1 MRSISIIIIT
11 YNRSFDTMQLLS
23 DISKLDQ
30 KDSLLKETIVLNNA
44 SQEDYGEIKAY
55 IEEHPGIRG
64 RYLDAPGNL
73 GVSRGRNYAAALASG
88 DYLLF
93 LDDDVAIEDTSLLGA
108 VVKAF
113 DQQRDKERPL
123 AVVACK
129 VRYYANREMQ
139 VNAFPHKRF
148 EQYKD
153 LPWFLTSYYVGC
165 AHVIAREAWIQAG
178 NYPEDFFYGME
189 EYDLSYR
196 ILDLGY
202 AIAYDAAI
210 EIFHKESP
218 EGRSPKSRQL
228 QMMWVNKSIVAWRY
242 LPGFYFISTAF
253 AWSFFFLASSRFAFT
268 DWFKGW
274 VQVMGIPFRQSRHT
288 LKSTTM
294 DYLRQVKARLW
305 Y

>member
-11 YNRSFDTMQLLS
+11 YNRAGDTLQLLS
-23 DISKLDQ
+23 DIAELDQ
-30 KDSLLKETIVLNNA
+30 KDAFLQETIVLNNA
-44 SQEDYGEIKAY
+44 STEDYSEIKSF
-55 IEEHPGIRG
+55 IDKHPAIRG

-88 DYLLF
+88 DFFLF
-93 LDDDVAIEDTSLLGA
+93 LDDDVVIESTTLLSA
-108 VVKAF
+108 VAKAF
-113 DQQRDKERPL
+113 TQERDKNRPL
-123 AVVACK
+123 AVLACK

-148 EQYKD
+148 EQYKN

-165 AHVIAREAWIQAG
+165 AHVITREAWNKAG

-196 ILDLGY
+196 MLDLGY

-228 QMMWVNKSIVAWRY
+228 LMMWMNKSKVAWRY
-242 LPGFYFISTAF
+242 LPGFYFFTTAL
-253 AWSFFFLASSRFAFT
+253 AWSFFFLVRSRFALA

-274 VQVMGIPFRQSRHT
+274 VQVIRIPFTESRHT
-288 LKSTTM
+288 VKSTTLV
-294 DYLRQVKARLW
+294 YLRQVKARLW